1 LTKVKTSESIALS
14 YGWFEAEF
22 LPKIIEGLSIF
33 WEADFEAKLVSI
45 SNYDT
50 VKKDK
55 MSLGETYF
63 AKPVKLNA
71 HQNAIFRLNAAFVRT
86 VLHSTLGSSNPT
98 FQLSDMSELEVK
110 ILNSFL
116 DFMQKQVCE
125 VFLPYDEI
133 PKSALKNR
141 DEYNLTFAIQKEGVS
156 SAKFVITLPQNVLEP
171 DYLPD
176 ERGVENKISDD
187 FFTFVALKAGTTKL
201 ALSDLKLLSAGDIV
215 LLEQSNINRM
225 YVKSGTLLKEFK
237 ISPDPG
243 LMIDLNE
250 EEHDVN
256 NIGGAIVPK
265 NMWDDIQI
273 EVSAEFEKV
282 KMTLGE
288 LKQITNGMVID
299 LADAFNSKISLVV
312 EDKVVARGDLVII
325 NDRYGVRLDEII
337 QDDPPGNDPVPAQKA
352 AVAPK
357 AAAAE
362 APKVAPEVPQE
373 ESEEEHEDE
382 EDFDYSDFEDEE

>member
-1 LTKVKTSESIALS
+1 MKNNLAETKTNESIALS

-22 LPKIIEGLSIF
+22 LPKIIEGLNIF
-33 WEADFEAKLVSI
+33 WESEFEVKLVSI
-45 SNYDT
+45 SSFDT

-55 MSLGETYF
+55 ISAGETYF
-63 AKPVKLNA
+63 AKPVKINS
-71 HQNAIFRLNAAFVRT
+71 HQNVIFRLSAGFIRT
-86 VLHSTLGSSNPT
+86 VFHSILGSSAPT
-98 FQLSDMSELEVK
+98 FQLSNLSGLEVK

-116 DFMQKQVCE
+116 DFMQKQICQML
-125 VFLPYDEI
+125 LPYDEI
-133 PKSALKNR
+133 PKYALKNKE
-141 DEYNLTFAIQKEGVS
+141 EYNLTFAVKKDGVAG
-156 SAKFVITLPQNVLEP
+156 AKLVITLPQNVLVP
-171 DYLPD
+171 NYLPK
-176 ERGVENKISDD
+176 EREVENRISDS
-187 FFTFVALKAGTTKL
+187 FTTLVAVKAGTTRL
-201 ALSDLKLLSAGDIV
+201 TLSELKLLSAGDIV
-215 LLEQSNINRM
+215 LLEKSNINRM

-250 EEHDVN
+250 EEHDVG
-256 NIGGAIVPK
+256 NIGGATVPK

-312 EDKVVARGDLVII
+312 ENKVVARGDLVII

-337 QDDPPGNDPVPAQKA
+337 QDDPTVQDAVPAAKVAAIAQADKA
-352 AVAPK
+352 PQ
-357 AAAAE
+357 AAAQE
-362 APKVAPEVPQE
+362 APEAAA
-373 ESEEEHEDE
+373 DE
-382 EDFDYSDFEDEE
+382 EFDYSDFEDEE

>member
-1 LTKVKTSESIALS
+1 MAKTKINESIALS

-22 LPKIIEGLSIF
+22 LPRIIEGLNVF
-33 WEADFEAKLVSI
+33 WETEFEVKLVSI
-45 SNYDT
+45 SNFDT

-55 MSLGETYF
+55 FSAGETYF
-63 AKPVKLNA
+63 AKPVRLNS
-71 HQNAIFRLNAAFVRT
+71 HQNAILRINAVFIRT
-86 VLHSTLGSSNPT
+86 VLHSILGSSNPT
-98 FQLSDMSELEVK
+98 FQLSALSELEVK

-116 DFMQKQVCE
+116 DFMQKQICPM
-125 VFLPYDEI
+125 FLPYDEI
-133 PKSALKNR
+133 PKYALKNKE
-141 DEYNLTFAIQKEGVS
+141 EYNLTFSVRKEGVAA
-156 SAKFVITLPQNVLEP
+156 AKFVVTLPQNVLVP
-171 DYLPD
+171 NYLPK
-176 ERGVENKISDD
+176 ERDTENPIPDD
-187 FFTFVALKAGTTKL
+187 FTTFVALKAGTTRL
-201 ALSDLKLLSAGDIV
+201 TLSELKLLSAGDIV
-215 LLEQSNINRM
+215 LLEQSNVNRM
-225 YVKSGTLLKEFK
+225 QVKSGNVLKEFK
-237 ISPDPG
+237 VSPDPG
-243 LMIDLNE
+243 LMVDLDE

-337 QDDPPGNDPVPAQKA
+337 KEDDQDPPAAKPAA
-352 AVAPK
+352 APK
-357 AAAAE
+357 AGKAPQAAPQAAAKE
-362 APKVAPEVPQE
+362 APKGEQGE
-373 ESEEEHEDE
+373 E